1 MRTFLAYF
9 HLLNF
14 LIMIFVTVYL
24 LNSSWGQTEDWL
36 LAIYS
41 YYVIVGVSGVV
52 IALWIAIDGK
62 RLERYALKIRELEKK
77 LVAVEQKIRNIKPP
91 HTQKKSEPQ
100 SRLFRISTGTSCL
113 SARLSRGEA
122 LFLLRI

>member
-1 MRTFLAYF
+1 MRMRTFLAYF

-14 LIMIFVTVYL
+14 LIMIFVTVYI
-24 LNSSWGQTEDWL
+24 LNSSWGQMEDWL

-62 RLERYALKIRELEKK
+62 RLERYAIKIRELEKK
-77 LVAVEQKIRNIKPP
+77 LVNVEQKIRNIKPRN
-91 HTQKKSEPQ
+91 TEKV
-100 SRLFRISTGTSCL
+100 
-113 SARLSRGEA
+113 
-122 LFLLRI
+122 

>member
-24 LNSSWGQTEDWL
+24 LNNFWGQLEDWL

-41 YYVIVGVSGVV
+41 YYVILGVSGVV

-62 RLERYALKIRELEKK
+62 RLERYAVKIREMETKLTALEKK
-77 LVAVEQKIRNIKPP
+77 IRTIKQR
-91 HTQKKSEPQ
+91 TTEN
-100 SRLFRISTGTSCL
+100 
-113 SARLSRGEA
+113 
-122 LFLLRI
+122 

>member
-24 LNSSWGQTEDWL
+24 LNSSWGQMEDWL

-41 YYVIVGVSGVV
+41 HYVIVGVSGVV

-62 RLERYALKIRELEKK
+62 RLESYAIKIRELEKK
-77 LVAVEQKIRNIKPP
+77 LVNVEQKIRNIKPRN
-91 HTQKKSEPQ
+91 KEKE
-100 SRLFRISTGTSCL
+100 
-113 SARLSRGEA
+113 
-122 LFLLRI
+122 

>member
-14 LIMIFVTVYL
+14 LIMILVTVFV
-24 LNSSWGQTEDWL
+24 LNSSWEQTTIWVL
-36 LAIYS
+36 VIYI
-41 YYVIVGVSGVV
+41 YYIISGISGVV

-77 LVAVEQKIRNIKPP
+77 LVAVEQKIRNIKPR
-91 HTQKKSEPQ
+91 TIEKE
-100 SRLFRISTGTSCL
+100 
-113 SARLSRGEA
+113 
-122 LFLLRI
+122 